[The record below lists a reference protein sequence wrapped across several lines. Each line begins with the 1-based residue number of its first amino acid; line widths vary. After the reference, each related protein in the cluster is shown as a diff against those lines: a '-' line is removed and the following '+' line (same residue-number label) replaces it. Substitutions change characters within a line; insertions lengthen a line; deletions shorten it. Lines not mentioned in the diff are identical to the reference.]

1 MTICL
6 RSKNKKFYIVLIFV
20 LCINIVFNNQ
30 FVGAIEEVAI
40 DINELNLVTNQ
51 QRQKV
56 GLLPLAINDRLSEA
70 ARDKASHMIVNNYW
84 DHYSPNGTSPWYFIE
99 KSNYKYQVAGE
110 NLAKGYESS
119 SQIVYGWMNSETHRK
134 NILNDSYQDVGYAII
149 NGYIGDEYTTLVV
162 AMYGAPLES
171 NVIQKTINSSV
182 KISMVVENNDIQ
194 PDNKMLSTNLDKNS
208 DVMVGLVKGIMT
220 SIPVKAYQKFSDEFK
235 MVLMICGFV
244 ILAIT
249 IKLSLFKARNKNGF
263 LYFRY
268 QKHPFIG
275 SISILSSFIL
285 VAITS
290 FGYVI

>member
-6 RSKNKKFYIVLIFV
+6 RSKNKKFNIVLIFV

-40 DINELNLVTNQ
+40 DINELNQISNQ

-56 GLLPLAINDRLSEA
+56 GLLPLAINDKLSEA

-99 KSNYKYQVAGE
+99 RSNYKYQVAGE

-134 NILNDSYQDVGYAII
+134 NILNDLYQDVGYAII
-149 NGYIGDEYTTLVV
+149 NGYIGDGYTTLVV

-171 NVIQKTINSSV
+171 NVIQKTIDSSV
-182 KISMVVENNDIQ
+182 KISMLVEN
-194 PDNKMLSTNLDKNS
+194 DNMQNNKERISSSSETNSNVID
-208 DVMVGLVKGIMT
+208 GLVKGVMK
-220 SIPVKAYQKFSDEFK
+220 SIPLKIYQKFSDEFK

-244 ILAIT
+244 ISAIT
-249 IKLSLFKARNKNGF
+249 IKSSLFKARNKNGF
-263 LYFRY
+263 VYFRY

-285 VAITS
+285 VVITS
-290 FGYVI
+290 FGYLI